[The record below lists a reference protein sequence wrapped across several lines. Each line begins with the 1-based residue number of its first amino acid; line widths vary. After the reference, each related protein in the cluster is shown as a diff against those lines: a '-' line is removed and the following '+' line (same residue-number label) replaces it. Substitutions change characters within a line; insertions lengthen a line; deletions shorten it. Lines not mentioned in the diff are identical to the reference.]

1 MLYWL
6 KELLLATLF
15 VFGIML
21 ASGFGTFL
29 LLHY

>member
-6 KELLLATLF
+6 KELILGVLYI
-15 VFGIML
+15 FGIM
-21 ASGFGTFL
+21 AAAGFGTFL